1 MGEML
6 KWLAALEYVNREMR
20 GTEFREEKCQEAAE
34 KSASYTPVRLG

>member
-1 MGEML
+1 MGENAEGI
-6 KWLAALEYVNREMR
+6 AALEYVNRVMR